1 MRVAFKAALMLSLM
15 AITEVVRGEL
25 SLLIMSLC
33 SLKVRPFLVEGALGV
48 G

>member
-15 AITEVVRGEL
+15 AITEVVRGEP
-25 SLLIMSLC
+25 SLFIMSLC
-33 SLKVRPFLVEGALGV
+33 SLRVRPFLVEGTMGV